1 MMTKRTKEK
10 CPMEKRTFEVC
21 EKLNNQRIDKG
32 VAEFFGDL
40 TRSYVKKLTDEGNI
54 LINGKKAK
62 ASSKLLCGDRVEINL
77 PDPEPVGAEAQD
89 IPLDIVYEDDSLL
102 VINKPRGMVVHPA
115 AGNYDGTLVNALL
128 AHCGSSL
135 STINGVIRP
144 GIVHRLDKDTTGLLV
159 AAKGDAA
166 HLALSEQLKTRT
178 LKRRYFALVHS
189 NIKEDGGTVDKNL
202 KRSPSDRKK
211 IAVCTAGEGRSAV
224 THYSVLERFGRYT
237 YINCDLDTGRTH
249 QIRVHMRWL
258 GHPIV
263 GDKTYG
269 VKNEEFNLVGQL
281 LHAGKIGFIH
291 PKSREYMEFTVP
303 LPEDFEKVLTVLR
316 NKSTFA

>member
-1 MMTKRTKEK
+1 
-10 CPMEKRTFEVC
+10 MEKRTFEVC

-77 PDPEPVGAEAQD
+77 PDPESVGAEAQD

>member
-1 MMTKRTKEK
+1 
-10 CPMEKRTFEVC
+10 MEKRTFEVC

-77 PDPEPVGAEAQD
+77 PDPESVGAEAQD

-211 IAVCTAGEGRSAV
+211 VAVCTAGEGRSAV

>member
-1 MMTKRTKEK
+1 
-10 CPMEKRTFEVC
+10 MEKRTFEVC

-77 PDPEPVGAEAQD
+77 PDPESVGAEAQD

-166 HLALSEQLKTRT
+166 HLALSEQLKTHT